1 MPNLPRLRALA
12 LFGRRSVERAEPPC
26 CRRPKTS
33 TIPEVASL
41 IDHPVDAGAER
52 RRKFERSA
60 PAINLRAPGD
70 YLFKCRD
77 CKHNGGKDRTCIGDK
92 RAIMCADCAYACPMI
107 TNLEI
112 SPRTSTRNPCVRDF
126 VQSHHPFNICTGAD
140 RTEVP
145 RLTCDYPR
153 TQTGIA
159 TAHRSM
165 TL

>member
-1 MPNLPRLRALA
+1 MSAFPGKATSSQQVGGNSSDPLR
-12 LFGRRSVERAEPPC
+12 
-26 CRRPKTS
+26 
-33 TIPEVASL
+33 
-41 IDHPVDAGAER
+41 ID
-52 RRKFERSA
+52 
-60 PAINLRAPGD
+60 LRAPGD

-92 RAIMCADCAYACPMI
+92 RAIMCADCAYAHGPMI

-112 SPRTSTRNPCVRDF
+112 SPRTSTRNLCARNF
-126 VQSHHPFNICTGAD
+126 VQSHDRSKICTAAD

-153 TQTGIA
+153 TRIGIA

-165 TL
+165 TLNTVTSIITHECNFRGAIT